1 MLKCWRL
8 LVCAAALNVTAG
20 AVSAIAQTVM
30 VRNVPAGTKIEVLL
44 NGAPVGSGAADAT
57 AQASVPLTTGDAI
70 AVGGMDA
77 NIALDVCSARSEEH
91 TSELQSPM

>member
-44 NGAPVGSGAADAT
+44 NGASVGSGAADGGFSGAPINDG
-57 AQASVPLTTGDAI
+57 QIVV
-70 AVGGMDA
+70 VGIFAMF
-77 NIALDVCSARSEEH
+77 E
-91 TSELQSPM
+91 